1 MKQHPVDGGR
11 DRNMADETGAPEALL
26 RLIEGGKG
34 KNDRPKAKVTPGASG
49 KAASGLTH
57 KQEAF
62 SEALANGA
70 TNAEAYREAYNTDGM
85 AQTTIWQEGCKL
97 AQHPKVADRVEA
109 LVKAKQAQKQLVSA
123 RAEDRIW
130 KQVWGV
136 LEADS
141 TPAAVKV
148 SAAALAAKLA
158 GMVTDKVQVEAGSVA
173 DIERELMDRLKR
185 YASP

>member
-1 MKQHPVDGGR
+1 MT
-11 DRNMADETGAPEALL
+11 DETGAPEALL

-34 KNDRPKAKVTPGASG
+34 KNDRPKAKVMPGASG

-62 SEALANGA
+62 AEAIAEGKTA
-70 TNAEAYREAYNTDGM
+70 SEAYRSSYDADNM
-85 AQTTIWQEGCKL
+85 AQSTVHEHACRL
-97 AQHPKVADRVEA
+97 AANDKVRARVDE
-109 LVKAKQAQKQLVSA
+109 LLRAKQAKHSLLA
-123 RAEDRIW
+123 AKAEDRIW

-136 LEADS
+136 LEADN

-158 GMVTDKVQVEAGSVA
+158 GMVTDKVEVQAGSVA

>member
-1 MKQHPVDGGR
+1 MDDTYKGP
-11 DRNMADETGAPEALL
+11 ETLL
-26 RLIEGGKG
+26 RLIEGGKQ
-34 KNDRPKAKVTPGASG
+34 RPKAKVIAGASG
-49 KAASGLTH
+49 KTLSGLTV

-62 SEALANGA
+62 ADALANGA
-70 TNAEAYREAYNTDGM
+70 TNAEAYRAAYNTDGM

-97 AQHPKVADRVEA
+97 AQHPKVAGRVEELLRA
-109 LVKAKQAQKQLVSA
+109 KKAKEQLVAA

-136 LEADS
+136 LEADN

-158 GMVTDKVQVEAGSVA
+158 GMVTDKVQVETGSAA
-173 DIERELMDRLKR
+173 DIERELAERLRR
-185 YASP
+185 YASD

>member
-1 MKQHPVDGGR
+1 MTHDDK
-11 DRNMADETGAPEALL
+11 GAMEGLL
-26 RLIEGGKG
+26 RVIEGGKD
-34 KNDRPKAKVTPGASG
+34 KPKAKVTPGASG
-49 KAASGLTH
+49 KALSGLTV

-62 SEALANGA
+62 AEALANGA
-70 TNAEAYREAYNTDGM
+70 TNAEAYRGAYNADGM
-85 AQTTIWQEGCKL
+85 AAAVVHTEACKL
-97 AQHPKVADRVEA
+97 AQHPKVAMRVEE
-109 LVKAKQAQKQLVSA
+109 LLRAKQAQKQLVSA

-136 LEADS
+136 LEADN

-185 YASP
+185 YASH

>member
-1 MKQHPVDGGR
+1 MT
-11 DRNMADETGAPEALL
+11 DETKAPETLL
-26 RLIEGGKG
+26 RLIEGGKQ
-34 KNDRPKAKVTPGASG
+34 RPKAKVIAGASG
-49 KAASGLTH
+49 KAASGLTL

-62 SEALANGA
+62 AEALANGA
-70 TNAEAYREAYNTDGM
+70 TNAEAYREAYNTDDM

-97 AQHPKVADRVEA
+97 AQHPKVAERVEE
-109 LVKAKQAQKQLVSA
+109 LLRAKQAQKQLVAA

-158 GMVTDKVQVEAGSVA
+158 GMVTDKVQVETGTVA
-173 DIERELMDRLKR
+173 DIERELAERLRR
-185 YASP
+185 YASD

>member
-1 MKQHPVDGGR
+1 MT
-11 DRNMADETGAPEALL
+11 DENKGPETIL
-26 RLIEGGKG
+26 RLIEGGKQ
-34 KNDRPKAKVTPGASG
+34 RPKAKVEPGASG
-49 KAASGLTH
+49 RAASGLTV

-62 SEALANGA
+62 AEALANGA
-70 TNAEAYREAYNTDGM
+70 TNAEAYRTAYNADGM
-85 AQTTIWQEGCKL
+85 AQTTIHQEGCKL
-97 AQHPKVADRVEA
+97 AQHPKVAERVEE
-109 LVKAKQAQKQLVSA
+109 LLRAKQAQKQLVAA

-158 GMVTDKVQVEAGSVA
+158 GMVTDKVQVETGTVA
-173 DIERELMDRLKR
+173 DIERELAERLRR
-185 YASP
+185 YASD